1 AEPGPPGPQTSRAA
15 DASVATSD
23 ATLPG
28 VLRLLPEPLSLR
40 VKTDAGRPV
49 EVTGAG
55 RTWAITAA
63 EGPERL
69 SGDWWKDPY
78 RREYFRACTGEGEL
92 LWLYR
97 EVRRNGKLHWWLHGW
112 WD

>member
-1 AEPGPPGPQTSRAA
+1 
-15 DASVATSD
+15 
-23 ATLPG
+23 
-28 VLRLLPEPLSLR
+28 LLPEPLPLR
-40 VKTDAGRPV
+40 VKTDAGRLV
-49 EVTGAG
+49 EVTDAG
-55 RTWAITAA
+55 RTKVVTAA

-78 RREYFRACTGEGEL
+78 RREYFRVCTGEGEL

-97 EVRRNGKLHWWLHGW
+97 EVRRNGELRWWLHGW